1 MQIRGYTY
9 SDEFVKEVGKF
20 AMLWNW
26 FEKTYCLKD
35 AIFDNIIKACGEIN
49 IGIREKEKLA
59 RVLNERREDMKLSI
73 EDYINRALYPS
84 KRNKSTAKQYIVE
97 YLKQNESSVLNAGC
111 LFTIQRI
118 RNNLMHGEKDFMT
131 LDTQIHIF
139 KAANDVLESIR
150 QI

>member
-84 KRNKSTAKQYIVE
+84 KRNKSTHTFVLFHQHKHIEDLKCLLRMQYAVLIRRT
-97 YLKQNESSVLNAGC
+97 QNVCFHFL
-111 LFTIQRI
+111 
-118 RNNLMHGEKDFMT
+118 
-131 LDTQIHIF
+131 
-139 KAANDVLESIR
+139 
-150 QI
+150 